1 MGSQMAY
8 MCVRIQ
14 RDFYVLL
21 LSMCVLGG
29 DECAAVVL
37 VVLVR
42 RGFPSSRFLYSRWMG
57 RGGALPVVWF
67 LLLLCILF

>member
-1 MGSQMAY
+1 MAY

-21 LSMCVLGG
+21 YLCVYLRG

-42 RGFPSSRFLYSRWMG
+42 RGFPSSGIPYAHRQIITS
-57 RGGALPVVWF
+57 
-67 LLLLCILF
+67 

>member
-21 LSMCVLGG
+21 YLCVYLRG

-42 RGFPSSRFLYSRWMG
+42 RGFPSSLFLYSRWMG
-57 RGGALPVVWF
+57 LGYVLTH
-67 LLLLCILF
+67 LL